1 MEAEAV
7 KVDEALFEVL
17 VVFAEAAAAV
27 RAPWLMIGATA
38 RIILLERV
46 YNWPQGL
53 ATNDV
58 DFGVQ
63 IRDWDHY
70 QQLCDFII
78 KNDIF
83 ETERTPVKRFRT
95 KRDMVFDLVPY
106 GGVEDDKKQVFW
118 PPDND
123 DVMTVRGFD
132 GAANNAVNVIVNES
146 LTVPI
151 VSPVGLCALKLFAWD
166 ERHAQHP
173 DRDAQDIAYLLN
185 NIESLYSSEMLFN
198 DNLEAIEI
206 ADYHIQSAGFYQ
218 LGCDV
223 RGLLSKEDLSF
234 LTRMLSGEV
243 EKNVDSELCREL
255 HRYTKM
261 RSIDD
266 TYTAFDFF
274 CTGVCQ

>member
-274 CTGVCQ
+274 CKGVCQ

>member
-1 MEAEAV
+1 METETV

-17 VVFAEAAAAV
+17 VAFAEAAAAV
-27 RAPWLMIGATA
+27 KAPWLMIGATA
-38 RIILLERV
+38 RIILLEKV

-53 ATNDV
+53 ATNDI

-63 IRDWDHY
+63 IGSWDHY
-70 QQLCDFII
+70 QRLCEFII

-173 DRDAQDIAYLLN
+173 DRDAQDIAYLFN
-185 NIESLYSSEMLFN
+185 NIESLYSSDTLFN
-198 DNLEAIEI
+198 DYLEAVEI
-206 ADYHIQSAGFYQ
+206 ADFQIQSAGYYQ

-223 RGLLSKEDLSF
+223 KNLLSKEDHRFLSH
-234 LTRMLSGEV
+234 MLSE
-243 EKNVDSELCREL
+243 EIDKNVDSELCRGL
-255 HRYTKM
+255 HRYTNM

-266 TYTAFDFF
+266 TYKALDYFYKGT
-274 CTGVCQ
+274 CQ